1 MAGVGSCAPLP
12 AARKHA
18 AAYLAAQDE
27 PAAVAHFHAWR
38 RVGTKNIFS
47 RQLRQILAEVSSDEA
62 QNAAREQEFAR
73 TRTECKELRRE
84 LERLRMAG
92 GLS

>member
-1 MAGVGSCAPLP
+1 MAGVGSGSPLA
-12 AARKHA
+12 AAREVVA
-18 AAYLAAQDE
+18 ARLLEGDE
-27 PAAVAHFHAWR
+27 SAAVAHFHAWR
-38 RVGTKNIFS
+38 RVGTKNVFS

-92 GLS
+92 RLS